1 MADPVEYIFRNES
14 GRVLATLIRLVGDFE
29 LAEDA
34 MQEAFAAALSQWPG
48 EGTPENPRAWLVNVG
63 RHKAIDRV
71 RRQKMALA
79 KQPQLEIEA
88 EQEPVIGPLLMPDEV
103 ADSGIEDDLLRL
115 IFTCCHPALPPEARI
130 ALTLRTVCGLTTT
143 EISRAF
149 LLPEKTMAQRL
160 VRAKTK
166 IRDAGIPY
174 AVPSR
179 ELLAERLDGV
189 LVVIYLIF
197 TEGYAATAGAEVVRK
212 ALCSEAIRLGRLLTA
227 MMPARPEAEGLLA
240 LMLLQDARRDARAT
254 PDGAII
260 LLEEQDRSRWDK
272 VQIAEGL
279 ARVDAALRT
288 PGPPNAY
295 AIQAAIA
302 ALHMQALRYEDTD
315 WRQIAGLY
323 QVLLRIAPTPVIELN
338 HAAAVSMV
346 DSPEAGLRLADSI
359 AARGVLAGYHL
370 LPALRADLL
379 RRMGRRADAAAAYR
393 EALGL
398 TTLEPEQR
406 FLEKR
411 LAELADPASK

>member
-1 MADPVEYIFRNES
+1 MANPVERVFRNEG

-34 MQEAFAAALSQWPG
+34 MQEAFAAALSQWTG
-48 EGTPENPRAWLVNVG
+48 EGVPENPRAWLVNVG

-71 RRQKMALA
+71 RRQKLALA
-79 KQPQLEIEA
+79 KQPLLEIEA
-88 EQEPVIGPLLMPDEV
+88 EQDPVIGPLLMPDEV

-143 EISRAF
+143 EISHAF
-149 LLPEKTMAQRL
+149 LVPEKTMAQRL
-160 VRAKTK
+160 VRAKMK

-174 AVPSR
+174 VVPSR

-189 LVVIYLIF
+189 LVVVYLIF
-197 TEGYAATAGAEVVRK
+197 TEGYAATAGTEVVRV
-212 ALCSEAIRLGRLLTA
+212 ALCSEAIRLGRLLA
-227 MMPARPEAEGLLA
+227 ALMPGRSEVEGLLA
-240 LMLLQDARRDARAT
+240 LMLLQDARRDTRAT
-254 PDGAII
+254 ADGAII
-260 LLEEQDRSRWDK
+260 LLEEQDRSRWDSA
-272 VQIAEGL
+272 QIEEGL
-279 ARVDAALRT
+279 LLVDTALRT

-302 ALHMQALRYEDTD
+302 ALHMQAPRYEDTD

-346 DSPEAGLRLADSI
+346 DGPQAGLRLADSI
-359 AARGVLAGYHL
+359 AARGVLDGYHL

-379 RRMGRRADAAAAYR
+379 RRMGRKDEAAGAYR
-393 EALGL
+393 EALSL
-398 TTLEPEQR
+398 ATLEPERR
-406 FLEKR
+406 FLTKR
-411 LAELADPASK
+411 LAELAGLPEK